1 MFDKNSSASMQQTE
15 GDVIEKQMLKDLAE
29 KICGEL
35 HMKLTY
41 ANNLIEFEG
50 YFAKTIREIT
60 GRLSEN
66 LTEIDFLVGQ
76 AMSRAIGP
84 QEPQPST
91 YEARGDL
98 PF

>member
-1 MFDKNSSASMQQTE
+1 MQQTE
-15 GDVIEKQMLKDLAE
+15 ADVIEKQLLKDLAD

-60 GRLSEN
+60 GRVSEN
-66 LTEIDFLVGQ
+66 LIEIDFLVGQ
-76 AMSRAIGP
+76 GMSIANGS

-91 YEARGDL
+91 YE
-98 PF
+98 